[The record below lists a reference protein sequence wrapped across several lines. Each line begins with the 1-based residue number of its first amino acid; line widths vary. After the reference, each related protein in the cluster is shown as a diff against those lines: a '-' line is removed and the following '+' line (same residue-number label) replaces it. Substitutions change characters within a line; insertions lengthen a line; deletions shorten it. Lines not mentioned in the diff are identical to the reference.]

1 MTTHHPLIAFA
12 LSTALGTPGMA
23 AELSVKLEIP
33 QLKAAEYH
41 RPYIA
46 VWLERADQSFAANLA
61 VWYDVKMQ
69 NNKGHEWLKDM
80 RQWWRKSGRELQ
92 LPVDGLSSATR
103 APGEHELAFT
113 TSKAPLKDLPAGDY
127 RLVVEAAREV
137 GGRELIAIPFQWP
150 AKAAQNQTAT
160 GSHELGRLAVSI
172 KP

>member
-1 MTTHHPLIAFA
+1 MKTNYPLIAFA
-12 LSTALGTPGMA
+12 ISIALSAQGMA
-23 AELSVKLEIP
+23 AELNVKLEVP

-41 RPYIA
+41 RPYVA
-46 VWLERADQSFAANLA
+46 LWLERADQSFAANLA

-103 APGEHELAFT
+103 APGEHELVFT
-113 TSKAPLKDLPAGDY
+113 TGKAPLKDLPAGEY

-137 GGRELIAIPFQWP
+137 GGRELIAVPFQWP
-150 AKAAQNQTAT
+150 AKATQNQTAQGT
-160 GSHELGRLAVSI
+160 HELGKVSLNV